1 MNDIIHATIKPF
13 QAIKTLDIMLSESNI
28 IQALHTH
35 FPEQIGDDA
44 ACIPLTSTTHY
55 LISKDLLV
63 EDTHFRLRYH
73 DATSLAHKAL
83 HVNLSDL
90 AAMGATP
97 QFVLLGLSIP
107 PHFEQQTPEFLDA
120 FSNACKAAS
129 VILIGGDTTRSNQ
142 QLLLSITAIGTANT
156 DNTKFRCNT
165 KPGDLLCIAGSPG
178 KAHLG
183 LMALEKNKPDL
194 LAYKQLFLNPTARIH
209 EGIWLGKQ
217 AAVTSMMDVSDGL
230 FIDLKR
236 LCKQSDIACEINL
249 DAFTPDSDFQSACE
263 ALKLD
268 AITTQLAGGEDYA
281 LMFSVAPE
289 AYSAMK
295 KQFEVLFKYEP
306 KCVGKFHKGQ
316 DITFTQGKQQIA
328 LNIKPF
334 LHFE

>member
-1 MNDIIHATIKPF
+1 
-13 QAIKTLDIMLSESNI
+13 MLSESDI
-28 IQALHTH
+28 IHTLKTH

-44 ACIPLTSTTHY
+44 AAIPLTSTTQY

-73 DATSLAHKAL
+73 DASSLAHKAL

-97 QFVLLGLSIP
+97 QFVMLGLSIP

-129 VILIGGDTTRSNQ
+129 VILIGGDTTRSEQ

-156 DNTKFRCNT
+156 SNIKFRCNT

-178 KAHLG
+178 NAHLG
-183 LMALEKNKPDL
+183 LIALEHNKPDL
-194 LAYKQLFLNPTARIH
+194 LDYKQHFLNPTARIH

-230 FIDLKR
+230 LIDLGR

-249 DAFTPDSDFQSACE
+249 DILIPDDSFKSACE

-268 AITTQLAGGEDYA
+268 AMTTQLAGGEDYA
-281 LMFSVAPE
+281 LMFSVAPD
-289 AYSAMK
+289 AYLSLK
-295 KQFEVLFKYEP
+295 KQFKHLFKYEP
-306 KCVGKFHKGQ
+306 KCVGVFHTGQ
-316 DITFTQGKQQIA
+316 DVTFTKGKQQFE